1 MKFEFRTG
9 LFGFQKNDVMAYI
22 QRSMQEFSAKEQD
35 LNRKI
40 TDLTETKAD
49 IQREN
54 DALKNQLAQLQA
66 EVDDFRAREE
76 EIEKTSISI
85 GTMYLVAKQNAD
97 EMIQTAEKYAAD
109 VNEYANRQLE
119 VANKA
124 NEELEQLRFGVGESA
139 DRFSAELSVMAESLS
154 ESKARLES
162 QMAALTPVSQTVSI
176 TDGSEL

>member
-9 LFGFQKNDVMAYI
+9 LFGFQKNDVMEYI
-22 QRSMQEFSAKEQD
+22 QRSTQEFSAKEQD
-35 LNRKI
+35 LKRQI
-40 TDLTETKAD
+40 TNLTEYQANTQA
-49 IQREN
+49 EN
-54 DALKNQLAQLQA
+54 ENLKEQLAKLQA

-97 EMIQTAEKYAAD
+97 EMIKSAENYAAE
-109 VNEYANRQLE
+109 VNAYASRQLE

-139 DRFSAELSVMAESLS
+139 DRFSAELSAMAESLT

-162 QMAALTPVSQTVSI
+162 QMSTLISDSQTVTI
-176 TDGSEL
+176 TAGSEQ